1 MRWTGAGYAGDM
13 RPASDTF
20 EVDLEAR
27 TGEVWVLP
35 RGELDIDTVEELD
48 HSLSIALASE
58 AERVVIDLRGLEFLD
73 STGLRAIAGAC
84 MGPDGPRVEL
94 VPGSRSVQGVFNV
107 SGLATELR
115 WRPDGAR

>member
-1 MRWTGAGYAGDM
+1 M
-13 RPASDTF
+13 RPATESF

-27 TGEVWVLP
+27 AGEVWVLP
-35 RGELDIDTVEELD
+35 RGELDIDTAEEMD

-58 AERVVIDLRGLEFLD
+58 AERVVIDLRGLEFID
-73 STGLRAIAGAC
+73 STGLRSIVGAC

-94 VPGSRSVQGVFNV
+94 VPGKRDVQGVFNV
-107 SGLATELR
+107 SGLAAELR

>member
-1 MRWTGAGYAGDM
+1 M

-27 TGEVWVLP
+27 AGEVWVLP
-35 RGELDIDTVEELD
+35 RGELDIDTAEEMD

-73 STGLRAIAGAC
+73 STGLRAIASAC
-84 MGPDGPRVEL
+84 RGEDGHRLSL
-94 VPGSRSVQGVFNV
+94 VPGPPAVQGVFNV
-107 SGLATELR
+107 SGLARELPF
-115 WRPDGAR
+115 RPDDRE